1 MQNPTRAPAFRAR
14 NDAYMSDAVPSV
26 RWSLP
31 DGREATLRPIAPD
44 DFAIESAFLD
54 SLSMESSYNRLFS
67 TRHPSPEEI
76 RHWTD
81 IDPAREVA
89 FIVTTRGASGDEA
102 MLAVGRA
109 VHDDD
114 GAEFA
119 LLVGDACKR
128 MGLGR
133 RLLEA
138 LIAAARAR
146 GVGELHGTTLSTNVE
161 MLGLAQRLG
170 FGARRVI
177 GESFVTRLSL
187 RLN

>member
-1 MQNPTRAPAFRAR
+1 
-14 NDAYMSDAVPSV
+14 MSDAAPPL

-31 DGREATLRPIAPD
+31 DGREATLRPITPD
-44 DFAIESAFLD
+44 DFAIESAFVD

-76 RHWTD
+76 RRWTD

-89 FIVTTRGASGDEA
+89 FIVTTRDASGSET

-114 GAEFA
+114 GPGAEFA

-128 MGLGR
+128 QGLGR
-133 RLLEA
+133 RLVEA
-138 LIAAARAR
+138 LVAAARAR
-146 GVGELHGTTLSTNVE
+146 GVRELHGTTLSTNVA
-161 MLGLAQRLG
+161 MLALGQRLG
-170 FGARRVI
+170 FGVRREI
-177 GESFVTRLSL
+177 GDSFVTRLSL
-187 RLN
+187 RL

>member
-1 MQNPTRAPAFRAR
+1 
-14 NDAYMSDAVPSV
+14 MSDAVLPV

-44 DFAIESAFLD
+44 DFAIESAFVD

-67 TRHPSPEEI
+67 TRHPSAEEI
-76 RHWTD
+76 RRWTD

-89 FIVTTRGASGDEA
+89 FIVTTRDASGTET

-109 VHDDD
+109 VRDDDGD

-128 MGLGR
+128 LGLGR
-133 RLLEA
+133 RLVEA
-138 LIAAARAR
+138 LVAAARAR
-146 GVGELHGTTLSTNVE
+146 GVRELHGTTLSTNVA
-161 MLGLAQRLG
+161 MLGLGHRLG
-170 FGARRVI
+170 FSARREI
-177 GESFVTRLSL
+177 GDSFVTRLWL
-187 RLN
+187 RL